1 MAKLENPKHEAFAYH
16 LAKGEK
22 QAKAYVLAGYNDN
35 ASAASRLAA
44 SPIINSRV
52 IELKKEISKR
62 ITEAMDRP
70 NEETF
75 GSLAEMGLTMEW
87 VANSFKD
94 IYTMALADGQYA
106 AANSAVSNIQK
117 LIEIEKDG
125 TTEDEGEKEQLVN
138 IKDVTAMLT
147 AAKELTL
154 AAAPESE
161 EPIDITPADT
171 VSPQQLLEIKNTGD
185 DDDHAT

>member
-1 MAKLENPKHEAFAYH
+1 MPTLENPKHESFAYH

-62 ITEAMDRP
+62 ITEAMERP

-87 VANSFKD
+87 VAGSFKD
-94 IYTMALADGQYA
+94 IYTMALADGQYS
-106 AANSAVSNIQK
+106 AANSAVQNIQK
-117 LIEIEKDG
+117 LIEIERDG
-125 TTEDEGEKEQLVN
+125 TPPEEHEKSQLVD
-138 IKDVTAMLT
+138 ITQVTAMLT
-147 AAKELTL
+147 AAKDLIMSQ
-154 AAAPESE
+154 PE
-161 EPIDITPADT
+161 EPELKDITPADEIN
-171 VSPQQLLEIKNTGD
+171 PAALLETIKEAEEDDNT
-185 DDDHAT
+185 T